1 METQIKETLTSYFE
15 DKRIVFWY
23 DEKKQFKE
31 DFDELEIPNVK
42 KIVLENNEFGVKYKV
57 LREEPTQRF
66 LIYKAGK
73 RPEDIQNWLLDVLLA
88 NQEFKTEQ
96 TALWLTDLN
105 LGYEH
110 LDITKKHAAFFK
122 NKVRRESLKAL
133 INPSE
138 DTTSKIQLKMLAVC
152 TKAEADIEA
161 VLESLL
167 SEYANGKEDKINL
180 IKSCNLEEFLNKVL
194 ERKFNY
200 NSNNPSIKDFIL
212 KLMNS
217 SYKNNIGVGLN
228 EKEKFSNDAYVFL
241 KRWKDSRQNEEAF
254 ETISN
259 EVAKI
264 LDIEADIDSRN
275 YKNLLES
282 DTFSAIDTKILYD
295 LTQMIAKKTIS
306 KEECLKIIR
315 QRKNKRWNS
324 KKEISNHYKAL
335 WHATL
340 FINEFNLD
348 PQFEIDSLQEGVSNY
363 SKIWNKIDFH
373 YRKFIYF
380 MKETGQVSLFENL
393 YKEIENTYSNKY
405 LLKLND
411 NWQQQLDKTEE
422 WKFEKIEMQRNFY
435 NNYIDINSSK
445 NNKLFVIISDA
456 MRYEIGDELVS
467 LIRQEDRFEAKI
479 TPAISSIPSYTQ
491 LGMASLLPN
500 KELSIIKKE
509 SDEKI
514 GASVAVDG
522 VTAVGL
528 NGRLKV
534 LKNVSNMKITA
545 EKADA
550 IIKMTKEELRDIF
563 RENDVLYI
571 FHDRID
577 SVGHKLE
584 TEERTTE
591 AVEDALSELIKL
603 IKKLTG
609 ANANN
614 IIVTSDHGFIYQ
626 NEPLVESDFIGVEPE
641 GGSILFSD
649 RRFIIGKDLIDKPN
663 LKKYKAKDIGLNSDL
678 EFQFP
683 KSINRLR
690 KSASASRYVHGGLS
704 LQEVVIPVVQINKKR
719 QSDTS
724 KVDVEVLKNN
734 NIISSNQIAV
744 KFYQENCVDEKL
756 QPRTLRVGIYNKGN
770 ELLSDSHEL
779 TFDYT
784 SENARDR
791 EMVVTFIL
799 KKKIDEANG
808 QEVKLKLEENEAGT
822 DHYKEYKST
831 SYMVRKTFANDFDF

>member
-1 METQIKETLTSYFE
+1 MEAQIKETLTSYFE

-23 DEKKQFKE
+23 DNKNQFRE
-31 DFDELEIPNVK
+31 DFEELEISNVK
-42 KIVLENNEFGVKYKV
+42 KIILENNEFGVKYRV
-57 LREEPTQRF
+57 LREEPSQRF
-66 LIYKAGK
+66 LIYKAGE

-96 TALWLTDLN
+96 TALWLTDLS
-105 LGYEH
+105 LGSEYM
-110 LDITKKHAAFFK
+110 DITEKHSAFFK

-133 INPSE
+133 VNPSE
-138 DTTSKIQLKMLAVC
+138 DKTSKIRLKMLAVC
-152 TKAEADIEA
+152 AKAEADIEA

-180 IKSCNLEEFLNKVL
+180 IKSCNLEEFLYKVL

-200 NSNNPSIKDFIL
+200 SSNNPSIKDFIL
-212 KLMNS
+212 KMMSS
-217 SYKNNIGVGLN
+217 SYKTDIGAELN

-254 ETISN
+254 ESISN
-259 EVAKI
+259 EVAEI
-264 LDIEADIDSRN
+264 LDIEADIDSRS
-275 YKNLLES
+275 YKDLLEA
-282 DTFSAIDTKILYD
+282 DTFVAIDKKILYD
-295 LTQMIAKKTIS
+295 ITQEIAKKTIA
-306 KEECLKIIR
+306 KEECLNSIR
-315 QRKNKRWNS
+315 QRKNKRWNG

-335 WHATL
+335 WHAAL
-340 FINEFNLD
+340 FMNEFTLE
-348 PQFEIDSLQEGVSNY
+348 PQFEINNLQEGVSSY
-363 SKIWNKIDFH
+363 TKIWNKIDFH

-380 MKETGQVSLFENL
+380 MKETGQVSLFETL

-422 WKFEKIEMQRNFY
+422 WKFGNIELQRNFY
-435 NNYIDINSSK
+435 DKYITNASK

-467 LIRQEDRFEAKI
+467 LIRQEDRFEARI

-500 KELSIIKKE
+500 EKLSIISKE

-514 GASVAVDG
+514 GTSVAVDG
-522 VTAVGL
+522 ISSVGL
-528 NGRLKV
+528 NGRLKI
-534 LKNVSNMKITA
+534 LQSVSNMKVTA

-550 IIKMTKEELRDIF
+550 ILKMTKEELRDIF

-577 SVGHKLE
+577 SVGHELG

-591 AVEDALSELIKL
+591 AVEDALAELIKL

-626 NEPLVESDFIGVEPE
+626 NMPLVESDFLGVEPE
-641 GGSILFSD
+641 GSSILFFD
-649 RRFIIGKDLIDKPN
+649 RRFIIGKNLIDKPS
-663 LKKYKAKDIGLNSDL
+663 LKKYNAKDLGLEGDL

-690 KSASASRYVHGGLS
+690 KRASASRFVHGGLS
-704 LQEVVIPVVQINKKR
+704 LQEIVIPIVQINKKR

-724 KVDVEVLKNN
+724 KVNVEVLKSN

-756 QPRTLRVGIYNKGN
+756 QPRTLRVGIYNKEN
-770 ELLSDSHEL
+770 ELLSDSYEL

-831 SYMVRKTFANDFDF
+831 SYKVRKTFTNDFDF